1 MKKYVLITG
10 SGGLIGS
17 DSVEFFI
24 KKKFYIIGIENN
36 YRKFFFGKDGSIT
49 KRNNYLLKNYKNYI
63 CNNFNLKNLNLTKNL
78 FKNYKSKIKII
89 IHSAAQPSHD
99 WAIKNPLLDFDINAR
114 STLNL
119 LECFKNYC
127 PEAKF
132 IYLSTNKVYGDNP
145 NKLNFYE
152 NKYRYDVKKNSS
164 HYNGINEKFSI
175 DNNIHSLFGASKL
188 SADIYVQEYGKNFN
202 LNTVCFRG
210 GCLTGENHSG
220 AELHGFL
227 SYLVKC
233 SILKKKY
240 KIIGYKGKQVR
251 DNIHSSDLINC
262 FWEYCKN
269 PKKGEVYNIGGG
281 RQNSCSIIEILN
293 MIEKKLKLKIKTK
306 IIKKNRV
313 GDHQWW
319 ITDFSKFKKDY
330 PNWKIKKNL
339 ETIIDEMIYNYKK
352 EF

>member
-1 MKKYVLITG
+1 MKKYALITG

-24 KKKFYIIGIENN
+24 KKKFNVIGIENN
-36 YRKFFFGKDGSIT
+36 FRKFFFGKDGSI
-49 KRNNYLLKNYKNYI
+49 KLRNNYLLKNYKNYN
-63 CNNFNLKNLNLTKNL
+63 CKNIDLRKFILIENI
-78 FKNYKSKIKII
+78 FKNFKSKIKVII
-89 IHSAAQPSHD
+89 RSAAQPSHD
-99 WAIKNPLLDFDINAR
+99 WAVNNPLLDFDINAR

-119 LECFKNYC
+119 LECFKKYC
-127 PEAKF
+127 PKAKF

-145 NKLNFYE
+145 NKINFIE
-152 NKYRYDVKKNSS
+152 NKYRYDVKKNSTY
-164 HYNGINEKFSI
+164 YNGINEAFNI

-188 SADIYVQEYGKNFN
+188 SADIYVQEYCKNFN

-227 SYLVKC
+227 SYLVKI
-233 SILKKKY
+233 SMFKKKY
-240 KIIGYKGKQVR
+240 KVIGYKGKQVR

-262 FWEYCKN
+262 FWEYYKK
-269 PKKGEVYNIGGG
+269 PRKGEVYNIGGG
-281 RQNSCSIIEILN
+281 RENSCSIIEILN
-293 MIEKKLKLKIKTK
+293 MVEKKLKLKIKTN
-306 IIKKNRV
+306 IIRKNRV

-330 PNWKIKKNL
+330 PKWRLKKNL
-339 ETIIDEMIYNYKK
+339 EMIIDEIIYNYKK

>member
-1 MKKYVLITG
+1 M
-10 SGGLIGS
+10 
-17 DSVEFFI
+17 
-24 KKKFYIIGIENN
+24 
-36 YRKFFFGKDGSIT
+36 
-49 KRNNYLLKNYKNYI
+49 
-63 CNNFNLKNLNLTKNL
+63 
-78 FKNYKSKIKII
+78 
-89 IHSAAQPSHD
+89 
-99 WAIKNPLLDFDINAR
+99 
-114 STLNL
+114 
-119 LECFKNYC
+119 
-127 PEAKF
+127 
-132 IYLSTNKVYGDNP
+132 
-145 NKLNFYE
+145 
-152 NKYRYDVKKNSS
+152 
-164 HYNGINEKFSI
+164 
-175 DNNIHSLFGASKL
+175 
-188 SADIYVQEYGKNFN
+188 
-202 LNTVCFRG
+202 
-210 GCLTGENHSG
+210 
-220 AELHGFL
+220 
-227 SYLVKC
+227 KC

-262 FWEYCKN
+262 FWEYFKN

>member
-1 MKKYVLITG
+1 VGTM
-10 SGGLIGS
+10 
-17 DSVEFFI
+17 
-24 KKKFYIIGIENN
+24 
-36 YRKFFFGKDGSIT
+36 
-49 KRNNYLLKNYKNYI
+49 
-63 CNNFNLKNLNLTKNL
+63 
-78 FKNYKSKIKII
+78 
-89 IHSAAQPSHD
+89 
-99 WAIKNPLLDFDINAR
+99 
-114 STLNL
+114 
-119 LECFKNYC
+119 
-127 PEAKF
+127 
-132 IYLSTNKVYGDNP
+132 
-145 NKLNFYE
+145 
-152 NKYRYDVKKNSS
+152 
-164 HYNGINEKFSI
+164 
-175 DNNIHSLFGASKL
+175 
-188 SADIYVQEYGKNFN
+188 
-202 LNTVCFRG
+202 
-210 GCLTGENHSG
+210 
-220 AELHGFL
+220 LHGFL
-227 SYLVKC
+227 AYLMKC
-233 SILKKKY
+233 AVTGETY
-240 KIIGYKGKQVR
+240 NVFGYKGKQVR